1 MVGHEGGCCP
11 TAEKSHP
18 IHMAHDA
25 CGCEGM
31 DVSISCASCSFST
44 SEDTKAYLSKSHGEL
59 IREEDAELLQNKSPK
74 VDAATMQPISW
85 PKDPSQEWCALCASG
100 QPCQSLQPAAGNAIM
115 VLHDERGHRQ

>member
-11 TAEKSHP
+11 TAENSHP

-85 PKDPSQEWCALCASG
+85 PKDPSQEWCA
-100 QPCQSLQPAAGNAIM
+100 PCVPPDSPVSPCNQRLAMQVLAA
-115 VLHDERGHRQ
+115 

>member
-11 TAEKSHP
+11 TAENSHP

-25 CGCEGM
+25 CGCEGI

-85 PKDPSQEWCALCASG
+85 PKDPSQEWCALCASR
-100 QPCQSLQPAAGNAIM
+100 QPCQSLQAAAGNAIM